1 MVIDFVFLGTWT
13 RAGELLVLYVSLGQL
28 TRRVAVSI
36 NTPTTNWKWSIS
48 AIWPFFFLTGSST
61 ATAYLTP
68 AVLARRNLTVAV
80 NITVEKIL
88 FSKTSGSLKAI
99 GVQLT
104 TSPTAPSYRVKA
116 RKEIVL
122 SGGVIG
128 SAQTLLLSGV
138 GPKAELEQVGIECV
152 QDLPSVGKHLA
163 DVSID

>member
-1 MVIDFVFLGTWT
+1 MVNFS
-13 RAGELLVLYVSLGQL
+13 YL
-28 TRRVAVSI
+28 T
-36 NTPTTNWKWSIS
+36 
-48 AIWPFFFLTGSST
+48 FFFLTGSST

-163 DVSID
+163 DVSIDLSVYLRLVLIPKLLAHLRRSFHIPGKTRLYPGLPE

>member
-1 MVIDFVFLGTWT
+1 M
-13 RAGELLVLYVSLGQL
+13 
-28 TRRVAVSI
+28 
-36 NTPTTNWKWSIS
+36 
-48 AIWPFFFLTGSST
+48 
-61 ATAYLTP
+61 
-68 AVLARRNLTVAV
+68 AV